1 MTVVVRTTPTNS
13 ISVSQGVQG
22 TSSVVVKKGGDLTLQ
37 GLSNV
42 VSTDLQDGYTLV
54 YDSETKKWVTQ
65 QFSGNVISSVDGG
78 TY

>member
-1 MTVVVRTTPTNS
+1 MSTIRV
-13 ISVSQGVQG
+13 VQG
-22 TSSVVVKKGGDLTLQ
+22 NQPTASVVVKRAGEVTLQ

-54 YDSETKKWVTQ
+54 YDAATNKWVTQ
-65 QFSGNVISSVDGG
+65 QISGDVIATVDGG